1 MKALPCIMICLAFLS
16 SSAGA
21 AECLKDGET
30 VTFSGKV
37 SRETFAGPPNY
48 TSIDDGDEPE
58 TYWILTINNPR
69 CVVAESME
77 DGSLYDVAKSTT
89 RFQLAFEDA
98 SVYKLQKSL
107 VEKNAT
113 VTGQL
118 FAGHTGHHHTKALVA
133 VKSIKQAK
141 KK

>member
-1 MKALPCIMICLAFLS
+1 MKALQCLLASLIFFS
-16 SSAGA
+16 SVATA
-21 AECLKDGET
+21 DECLKDGDA
-30 VTFSGKV
+30 VTFTGKV
-37 SRETFAGPPNY
+37 SRETFPGRPNY

-58 TYWILTINNPR
+58 TVWILTIGKPH
-69 CVVAESME
+69 CVSAESPE
-77 DGSLYDVAKSTT
+77 DGSMYEVAKSTT

-107 VEKNAT
+107 VEKSAI
-113 VTGQL
+113 VSGQL
-118 FAGHTGHHHTKALVA
+118 FAGSNGHHHTKALVA